1 MVVIIIRNVNLL
13 HGIDLHQKNVLNAV
27 KCYMP
32 KPISMEKESC
42 FVLMKIVQIVL
53 KIPKRGNVLMY

>member
-1 MVVIIIRNVNLL
+1 
-13 HGIDLHQKNVLNAV
+13 
-27 KCYMP
+27 MP